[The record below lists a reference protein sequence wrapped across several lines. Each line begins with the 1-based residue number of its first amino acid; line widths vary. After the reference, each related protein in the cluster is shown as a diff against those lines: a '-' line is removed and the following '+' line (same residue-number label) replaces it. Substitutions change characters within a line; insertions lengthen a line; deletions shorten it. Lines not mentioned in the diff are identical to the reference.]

1 MAASPVPA
9 TFTTVGTDV
18 VVVSSTGTFA
28 TADLFRGK
36 ITKVT
41 KTQVTVD
48 YKVGDRT
55 VTNRYVAS
63 RWNMHKDTQMDEY
76 GTRDVYSRGTTLVLA
91 TDPTLDARRAA
102 KAKHVAENALRTA
115 ASKFAAQRQFAAEDL
130 DAMAAALDAYRAT
143 LAPVVTEGTN
153 AAE

>member
-1 MAASPVPA
+1 MAATPVPA
-9 TFTTVGTDV
+9 TFATVGTDV

-28 TADLFRGK
+28 TADLFRGQ
-36 ITKVT
+36 IPKVT
-41 KTQVTVD
+41 TTQVTVD

-76 GTRDVYSRGTTLVLA
+76 GTRDVYSRGTTLLLA

-102 KAKHVAENALRTA
+102 KAKQVAENTLRTA
-115 ASKFAAQRQFAAEDL
+115 ASKFAAQRHVTTEDL
-130 DAMAAALDAYRAT
+130 DEMTAAMDAYRAT
-143 LAPVVTEGTN
+143 LTPSE
-153 AAE
+153 